1 MITDKL
7 ISIAKQ
13 AQSRIAIGVGE
24 NPEYIKR
31 TVKVA
36 EEATKEK
43 LANVVLIGHRTPKS
57 CTLDFI
63 ETDSPEKTIITLLY
77 QNKVGGIVRGS
88 LSSSKFLS
96 NLKNIFEKDVF
107 YRLALLETAVLKH
120 TFLFCPVGIDECKNV
135 DEKIYFI
142 KEGSS
147 LLKKLEIEPK
157 IAVLS
162 GGREEDIK
170 RGSRIANTI
179 DEANKVVERAS
190 KLGIHNIKNYN
201 ILIEDAIKDKA
212 NLIIGPE
219 GISGN
224 LIYRTL
230 VHLGAGKS
238 HGAVYLGLDKPVID
252 TSRVGPEFEYFSA
265 IAFASTMH
273 FLQIK
278 K

>member
-1 MITDKL
+1 MILEKL

-13 AQSRIAIGVGE
+13 GQSKIAIGVGE
-24 NPEYIKR
+24 HSEYVKR
-31 TVKVA
+31 TIKVA
-36 EEATKEK
+36 EKVTKEK
-43 LANVVLIGHRTPKS
+43 LAEIILIGDKTPKN
-57 CTLDFI
+57 CILEFI
-63 ETDSPEKTIITLLY
+63 ETSSPEKSIITLLY
-77 QNKVGGIVRGS
+77 QNKVDGIVRGS
-88 LSSSKFLS
+88 LSSSKFLD
-96 NLKNIFEKDVF
+96 NLKNIFKKDIF

-135 DEKIYFI
+135 DEKLYFI

-162 GGREEDIK
+162 GGREEDKK
-170 RGSRIANTI
+170 RGTRIANTI
-179 DEANKVVERAS
+179 DEAIEVVERAG

-238 HGAVYLGLDKPVID
+238 HGAVYLGLDRPVID

-265 IAFASTMH
+265 IAFASAMH